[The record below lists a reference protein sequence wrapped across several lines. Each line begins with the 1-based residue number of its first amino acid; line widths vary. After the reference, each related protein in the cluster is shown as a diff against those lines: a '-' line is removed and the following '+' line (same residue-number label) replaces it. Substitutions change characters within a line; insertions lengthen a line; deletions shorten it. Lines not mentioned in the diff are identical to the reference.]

1 MVLAQ
6 EVCERLRRL
15 RRGSGLSLSE
25 LARRSGVGKGT
36 LSELERGR
44 RDPSLETLYALT
56 TALDAPL
63 SMVVGPAP
71 LQGAVVHVV
80 LRDRVQDAAAMSE
93 VYRIRIQSGAVQR
106 SAAHVP
112 GAEEHLRLFR
122 GTARVGPATARS
134 R

>member
-1 MVLAQ
+1 MELAQ
-6 EVCERLRRL
+6 EVGERL

-25 LARRSGVGKGT
+25 LARRSDVGKGT

-71 LQGAVVHVV
+71 Y
-80 LRDRVQDAAAMSE
+80 RV
-93 VYRIRIQSGAVQR
+93 R
-106 SAAHVP
+106 
-112 GAEEHLRLFR
+112 R
-122 GTARVGPATARS
+122 GTRC
-134 R
+134 